1 MTKLMYNIIGT
12 GRGVIMAAIY
22 EKLKLMREQSGLR
35 QGQIAEYLGVT
46 QTFISKVE
54 TGERNLTAAQLENL
68 VNLYGYSLAAFA
80 NEDVVARPIQFAYR
94 AQEVSQADLKV
105 IADISKIVI
114 NSQFMTEVLEE
125 MNG

>member
-1 MTKLMYNIIGT
+1 
-12 GRGVIMAAIY
+12 MAAIY
-22 EKLKLMREQSGLR
+22 EKLELMREQSGLR

-54 TGERNLTAAQLENL
+54 TGERNLTVAQLENL

-125 MNG
+125 TNG

>member
-1 MTKLMYNIIGT
+1 
-12 GRGVIMAAIY
+12 MAAIY

-54 TGERNLTAAQLENL
+54 TGERNLTVAQLENL

-125 MNG
+125 TNGYT

>member
-1 MTKLMYNIIGT
+1 
-12 GRGVIMAAIY
+12 MAAIY

-54 TGERNLTAAQLENL
+54 TGERNLTVAQLENL

-80 NEDVVARPIQFAYR
+80 SEDVVARPIQFAYR
-94 AQEVSQADLKV
+94 AQEVSPADLKV

-125 MNG
+125 TNG

>member
-1 MTKLMYNIIGT
+1 
-12 GRGVIMAAIY
+12 MAAIY

-35 QGQIAEYLGVT
+35 QVQIAEYLCVT

-54 TGERNLTAAQLENL
+54 TGERNLTVAQLENL

-125 MNG
+125 TNG